1 MRLCLT
7 NDSPSLDTL
16 GHLPPLPLL
25 IDYSDGTR
33 TMTRKD
39 EDNVCLGLQQHGR
52 RVRRVALRAPPSSFR
67 MLFEPMDKLF
77 PRLEDLSLLTTATE
91 EDQEIILE
99 LPGTFQAPN
108 LRRLSLHGIGL
119 PKGSPLLSSTIALS
133 TLSLTHIR
141 DSSYLSP
148 GHLVTHLQYLPHL
161 EELSIGFNNSIP
173 LPSSEGELLLAPT
186 PPVTPPTLRLRQL
199 TFRGV
204 DAYLDNLVA
213 QINTPLLERLD
224 LTLLFDLNFDIV
236 NLAQFIHRTEG
247 LRCHVAQVIFN
258 KDGVSIDAASYERH
272 SNNIGNLHLHIYCGP
287 LDWQIDSAT
296 QVCGA
301 LGNVL
306 SVVEELT
313 LDLNEVGMPP
323 DWENTLDNITWNE
336 LLFPFIGV
344 KKLHIGFSLILELS
358 RALGSVAE
366 EFVLEFLPELQ
377 ELGVQFEI
385 NHAIKL
391 FHLFVETRESVG
403 RPVQLLALPIPYE
416 EPRIFP
422 KYMNYASSIPV
433 HCDIIT
439 HMSWSANNYTASG
452 SLATNV

>member
-1 MRLCLT
+1 
-7 NDSPSLDTL
+7 
-16 GHLPPLPLL
+16 
-25 IDYSDGTR
+25 
-33 TMTRKD
+33 MTQKD
-39 EDNVCLGLQQHGR
+39 EDNIHLGLQQHR
-52 RVRRVALRAPPSSFR
+52 QRVRRVALRAPSSSFR
-67 MLFEPMDKLF
+67 MLFKPMNSFF
-77 PRLEDLSLLTTATE
+77 PRLEDLSLFSTAME
-91 EDQEIILE
+91 EDQEISLE
-99 LPGTFQAPN
+99 LPEEFQAPD

-119 PKGSPLLSSTIALS
+119 PMGSPLLSSTIALS

-148 GHLVTHLQYLPHL
+148 GHLVTQLRYLPHL
-161 EELSIGFNNSIP
+161 EELSIGFDNSVP

-186 PPVTPPTLRLRQL
+186 PPVTPPTPRLRRL

-224 LTLLFDLNFDIV
+224 LTLLFDLTFNLV
-236 NLAQFIHRTEG
+236 NLAQFIHRTEVFG
-247 LRCHVAQVIFN
+247 YRVARVIFS
-258 KDGVSIDAASYERH
+258 KDGVSIDAASNERH
-272 SNNIGNLHLHIYCGP
+272 SIGNLHLHIYCEP
-287 LDWQIDSAT
+287 LDWQLDSAT
-296 QVCGA
+296 QVYSA

-306 SVVEELT
+306 SAVEELT
-313 LDLNEVGMPP
+313 LDLNEDGMPS
-323 DWENTLDNITWNE
+323 DWENTLDNIAWNE
-336 LLFPFIGV
+336 LLLPFIGV

-403 RPVQLLALPIPYE
+403 RSVQLLALPIPYA

-422 KYMNYASSIPV
+422 KYMNYAPPIPV

-439 HMSWSANNYTASG
+439 HLRWSANIDIAPG
-452 SLATNV
+452 PLATNF